1 MNSRSHEKV
10 FSHITKSFHAPEG
23 IIMNDTFDLIAVSPH
38 PDDAEIGAG
47 GLLALLSE
55 RGYRV
60 AIIDLTNGEPTPF
73 NEDPQ
78 IRINESI
85 QASKILG
92 VERITLD
99 LPNREL
105 LDSLKARMIL
115 SKEFRKLRPKIV
127 IGMQGS
133 TPQASPDHYQSQL
146 IFDAA
151 VFYSRLSKWEHYF
164 DGLSPW
170 RIEHIFYY
178 YTARE
183 LLLQS
188 QPLQFTVDISQVF
201 ETKRAALLEYKSQFR
216 AHPSYNP
223 PIIDWIEGMGRYFGS
238 LSGCKYAEIFFGSK
252 ILKFNLFEHLLG

>member
-1 MNSRSHEKV
+1 MTD
-10 FSHITKSFHAPEG
+10 I
-23 IIMNDTFDLIAVSPH
+23 FDLVAVSPH
-38 PDDAEIGAG
+38 PDDAEIGSG

-60 AIIDLTNGEPTPF
+60 AIIDLTDGEPTPY
-73 NEDPQ
+73 NDDPQ

-85 QASKILG
+85 KAAQILG

-99 LPNREL
+99 LPNRQLIDNLE
-105 LDSLKARMIL
+105 ARMIL
-115 SKEFRKLRPKIV
+115 AKEFRKLTPKIV

-151 VFYSRLSKWEHYF
+151 IFYSRLSKWEHHF

-170 RIEHIFYY
+170 RIEHVFYY

-183 LLLQS
+183 LLIQH
-188 QPLQFTVDISQVF
+188 QPTQFTVDITSVF
-201 ETKRAALLEYKSQFR
+201 DKKKEALLEYKSQFR

-223 PIIDWIEGMGRYFGS
+223 PIVDWIEGMGRYFGS

-252 ILKFNLFEHLLG
+252 MLNMNLFDHLLNQ